1 MSSDGY
7 FVKLAPAETCKHTI
21 VLISEFLSFLGK
33 TIHNNFLDHE
43 SAWEPKKL
51 SSEVGPLSWGCQPEF
66 KLFLYSIFQS
76 YIHIFVPT
84 LAINN
89 WGLGMLQIFL
99 QNLAYAW

>member
-43 SAWEPKKL
+43 SAWELKKCPQRWAFSVDGVNQIL
-51 SSEVGPLSWGCQPEF
+51 NYF
-66 KLFLYSIFQS
+66 
-76 YIHIFVPT
+76 YIAFI
-84 LAINN
+84 
-89 WGLGMLQIFL
+89 
-99 QNLAYAW
+99 